1 MIVKSLS
8 RKSKTWEQLLNY
20 MMHDKDRYKDERGE
34 SFVLQ
39 RNVTGR
45 TIKSWNKQFEKNET
59 NRLYQ
64 RSNSVTMYHEILSW
78 SNKDTKNMTIDKMKD
93 MADKY
98 MEIRS
103 ENSMFIAIPHQ
114 DKTHWH
120 MHFCISGTQ
129 IETGLASRVSREEFK
144 NIKKEIQQYQIE
156 KYPELSNSIVNHDGT
171 KKKEIINEKEYQ
183 LTKRTKQP
191 SEKER
196 TKELLTMIY
205 KQSASKEDFYKRIQD
220 KGLKIYERGGRTYG
234 IEGDRKMRF
243 STLGFDDKKID
254 TLDTTIEF
262 ERLRNDVVEK
272 TQENFLNDN
281 DKHDSNDEEI
291 NLELDDDVPNK

>member
-39 RNVTGR
+39 HNVTGK
-45 TIKSWNKQFEKNET
+45 TIKSWNKQYEKNEEK
-59 NRLYQ
+59 RLYQ

-78 SNKDTKNMTIDKMKD
+78 SNKDTKNMTLDKMKD
-93 MADKY
+93 MASKY
-98 MEIRS
+98 MELRS
-103 ENSMFIAIPHQ
+103 ENAMFVAVPHQ

-120 MHFCISGTQ
+120 VHFCISGTQ

-196 TKELLTMIY
+196 TKELLTTLY
-205 KQSASKEDFYKRIQD
+205 KQSNSKEDFYKRIQD
-220 KGLKIYERGGRTYG
+220 NGLKTYERGGKKYG

-254 TLDTTIEF
+254 TLDATIEF
-262 ERLRNDVVEK
+262 ERLRNDEPEREDKSMSNEK
-272 TQENFLNDN
+272 EDENIIEQE
-281 DKHDSNDEEI
+281 K
-291 NLELDDDVPNK
+291 DDDSIQYG